1 MASSHSERLQAA
13 PDAADFHVDAIS
25 GATLTS
31 NGVENMVHFWLGEQG
46 YGPFLARLRNGG
58 A

>member
-1 MASSHSERLQAA
+1 
-13 PDAADFHVDAIS
+13 VDAIS
-25 GATLTS
+25 GATLTA

-46 YGPFLARLRNGG
+46 YGPLLARLRDGG